1 MDHSTA
7 IDAIMVGRP
16 PSLKDVTP
24 RELSA
29 LVTLL
34 QAFHLGQSL
43 GQNETPPEAQHD
55 LFQQLRILKGTL
67 SDTARRTAVKDALVA
82 SWPKAKKSAATD
94 IPTNS
99 LSIKPSNERTA

>member
-1 MDHSTA
+1 MDNSTA
-7 IDAIMVGRP
+7 IDGIMAGNP

-34 QAFHLGQSL
+34 QAFHLGRAL
-43 GQNETPPEAQHD
+43 GQDKTPPEAQHD
-55 LFQQLRILKGTL
+55 LFQQLRLLQATL

-82 SWPKAKKSAATD
+82 SWPKAKKSATD
-94 IPTNS
+94 TPMNS
-99 LSIKPSNERTA
+99 LSIKSSNERTA